1 MILSFVQT
9 ESTGVLDKASSEEKG
24 QIRPSQGGQV
34 TVEAAA
40 SSKQTAGAFSSC
52 GSEVQL
58 AMSVALSKLVKV
70 YDPQFP
76 QL

>member
-1 MILSFVQT
+1 ML
-9 ESTGVLDKASSEEKG
+9 GKASSEEKG
-24 QIRPSQGGQV
+24 RTWPSQGGKV
-34 TVEAAA
+34 AVEAAA
-40 SSKQTAGAFSSC
+40 SSKQTTGAFSSC

-76 QL
+76 